1 MKIVYFGTPDF
12 AVYPLK
18 SLIENN
24 YKIEA
29 VVTVPDKPKGRG
41 LKLSY
46 SPVKEFA
53 LQHNL
58 KILQPDNLKDESFIN
73 QLKSIQPDLFIVVA
87 YRILPR
93 AVYTIPTKGAFNLH
107 GSLLPKYRGA
117 APIQWAL
124 INGDQI
130 TGLTTFFL
138 EDKVDTGNIILQKE
152 IIINPEDNFE
162 SLYNKMAIEGA
173 KLVLETVE
181 VIKNNKV
188 ILKKQDDTLA
198 TPAPKITKE
207 LCQIDWNKSALEIH
221 NLIRGLSPTPGAFFT
236 HNNKLYKILKSNV
249 TDIKV
254 SKDKIFI
261 IDKNNFY
268 IATKDFYLSVLEI
281 KPENS
286 KLLKVDEFIRGY
298 AKNFT

>member
-107 GSLLPKYRGA
+107 GSLLPKHRGA
-117 APIQWAL
+117 API
-124 INGDQI
+124 
-130 TGLTTFFL
+130 
-138 EDKVDTGNIILQKE
+138 
-152 IIINPEDNFE
+152 
-162 SLYNKMAIEGA
+162 
-173 KLVLETVE
+173 
-181 VIKNNKV
+181 
-188 ILKKQDDTLA
+188 
-198 TPAPKITKE
+198 
-207 LCQIDWNKSALEIH
+207 
-221 NLIRGLSPTPGAFFT
+221 
-236 HNNKLYKILKSNV
+236 
-249 TDIKV
+249 
-254 SKDKIFI
+254 
-261 IDKNNFY
+261 
-268 IATKDFYLSVLEI
+268 
-281 KPENS
+281 
-286 KLLKVDEFIRGY
+286 
-298 AKNFT
+298 